1 MSQLKKNGKPF
12 TSVDELDSFISQ
24 DLPEVEKKKRMK
36 AKIQFARDSS
46 TTLPKCDPIFRI
58 RVTLANKKQRDKTSM
73 EYAEAM
79 KALLGKGVDISKQG
93 LSLDTSSN
101 KSLKNVLSQG

>member
-1 MSQLKKNGKPF
+1 
-12 TSVDELDSFISQ
+12 
-24 DLPEVEKKKRMK
+24 MK
-36 AKIQFARDSS
+36 AKIQFARNLS

-58 RVTLANKKQRDKTSM
+58 RITLTNKKQRDKTSM

-93 LSLDTSSN
+93 LSLDTFN
-101 KSLKNVLSQG
+101 KSLKMFCRKDKQSISY

>member
-1 MSQLKKNGKPF
+1 
-12 TSVDELDSFISQ
+12 
-24 DLPEVEKKKRMK
+24 
-36 AKIQFARDSS
+36 
-46 TTLPKCDPIFRI
+46 
-58 RVTLANKKQRDKTSM
+58 M

-93 LSLDTSSN
+93 LSLDTFN